1 MLTWFTQDKD
11 GTRHDYAP
19 KIYDISHIDHEK
31 IDVLALRDTNSEVP
45 TLVIHFDDERKRP
58 IYVRRTEQP
67 GRHSFATI
75 CHIVG
80 WQMKVGGENIQSI
93 SYVFETSGRIIEI
106 DQEVDGKVSKMAIR
120 KDLVWIENGGKF
132 DRKRND
138 GWFVAPSEKQ
148 LNVIGSK
155 IKRG

>member
-19 KIYDISHIDHEK
+19 KIYDISHIDHKK
-31 IDVLALRDTNSEVP
+31 IDI
-45 TLVIHFDDERKRP
+45 LVIHFDDPRKRA
-58 IYVRRTEQP
+58 IYVRRTEPP
-67 GRHSFATI
+67 GRHRFTTI

-93 SYVFETSGRIIEI
+93 SYVFETQGRIIE
-106 DQEVDGKVSKMAIR
+106 VDIPGSIAKKPVRDEK
-120 KDLVWIENGGKF
+120 VWIENAGKF
-132 DRKRND
+132 NRELNS
-138 GWFVAPSEKQ
+138 WFQAPGEKQ

-155 IKRG
+155 VNHG